1 MKFGK
6 WLKRQVEQSPPE
18 WREHFLCYKELKRY
32 VKTVAGGRT
41 PTPEEEAGFVG
52 PLDAEVEKI
61 NAFFLDQEGF
71 VICHHQLQEEV
82 MRVVACNAASVQHE
96 AEATSVRRE
105 VVNFHGEIVLL
116 LNYSSVNY
124 IGRTS
129 INRKKDWILVTF
141 S

>member
-1 MKFGK
+1 MK
-6 WLKRQVEQSPPE
+6 
-18 WREHFLCYKELKRY
+18 
-32 VKTVAGGRT
+32 TIAGGRP

-61 NAFFLDQEGF
+61 NAFFLDQEEEF
-71 VICHHQLQEEV
+71 VICHQQLQEEI
-82 MRVVACNAASVQHE
+82 MRVVVCKAASVQHE

-105 VVNFHGEIVLL
+105 VVNFHGEMVLL